1 MTRLCLSSELVFQ
14 HTWCP
19 SCSSSTSV
27 GGWSENLVH
36 PSILLNTLCRIHL
49 FGAGY
54 GVFDVSLWP
63 ISVDSAVIDVELEVD
78 DSSSK
83 LLI

>member
-1 MTRLCLSSELVFQ
+1 MNWSFSTPLDAPDALPVPRLD
-14 HTWCP
+14 
-19 SCSSSTSV
+19 
-27 GGWSENLVH
+27 GWSENLVH
-36 PSILLNTLCRIHL
+36 LSALPDTLCRIHL

>member
-1 MTRLCLSSELVFQ
+1 MSWSF
-14 HTWCP
+14 
-19 SCSSSTSV
+19 STPLDAPHALPV
-27 GGWSENLVH
+27 PRFDGWSENLVH